1 MANQQIHGYILHRRP
16 YRETSFLVDVF
27 SIELGKCRFVAK
39 GVRSP
44 KSDRKSVLQP
54 FQYVQCELSGK
65 GEMKNL
71 IRAEV
76 LEKPHQLTAER
87 LFCGMYVN
95 ELINRCL
102 PEHILCP
109 DLLTQYVVCLQQL
122 QALSG
127 NTVDIV
133 KERQEQILREFELAL
148 LDELG
153 YLPDLGVDAL
163 SQEFIQVD
171 QAYVFQPEI
180 GIVAAQH
187 YPHLRQFSGALLTAV
202 LQQEWSA
209 QSLQLAK
216 YLTRFALSPL
226 LGNKPLKSRELF
238 VTQS

>member
-1 MANQQIHGYILHRRP
+1 MANQEIHGYILHRRP

-27 SIELGKCRFVAK
+27 SIELGKCRFVAR

-65 GEMKNL
+65 GELKNL
-71 IRAEV
+71 VRAEV
-76 LEKPHQLTAER
+76 LEKPHQLTAQR

-122 QALSG
+122 QALTDSPNDLARG
-127 NTVDIV
+127 
-133 KERQEQILREFELAL
+133 RQEEILREFELAL

-153 YLPDLGVDAL
+153 YLPDFGVDAL
-163 SQEFIQVD
+163 SQECIHID

-187 YPHLRQFSGALLTAV
+187 YPHLRQFSGELLNAV
-202 LQQEWSA
+202 LEQAWTPE
-209 QSLQLAK
+209 SLQLAK